1 MHMWAGGDSMWF
13 PQAGF
18 VGDLCTVSDCSHSCL
33 VLGFS
38 GMFSGGTV
46 SKAMESQLQNAS
58 LLRL

>member
-1 MHMWAGGDSMWF
+1 MWF

-18 VGDLCTVSDCSHSCL
+18 LGDLCTVSDCSHSCL

-38 GMFSGGTV
+38 GMFLGGTI
-46 SKAMESQLQNAS
+46 SKAMESQLQNAA